1 MYQIIIKDK
10 TFKVDAQSKNEALN
24 AVADYIHA
32 FNMHDYF
39 KIAADFTSECDLGE
53 DVDSVAKSEG
63 FYRYG
68 AHSIYLPVANIR
80 EVAR

>member
-1 MYQIIIKDK
+1 MYQITVKDK
-10 TFKVDAQSKNEALN
+10 TFKVDAQSKNEAIN
-24 AVADYIHA
+24 AVADYIHI

-39 KIAADFTSECDLGE
+39 KVAADFASDCDLGD
-53 DVDSVAKSEG
+53 DVDSYAKSEG

-68 AHSIYLPVANIR
+68 THGIYIPVTSAR